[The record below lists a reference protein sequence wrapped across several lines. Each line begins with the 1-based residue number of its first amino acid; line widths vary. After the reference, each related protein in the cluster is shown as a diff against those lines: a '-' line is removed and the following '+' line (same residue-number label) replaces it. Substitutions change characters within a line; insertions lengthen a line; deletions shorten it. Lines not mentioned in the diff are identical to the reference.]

1 MANEGTMTWREF
13 QKWCNERA
21 CDGLWGYKECEV
33 CVAILR
39 LIRSL
44 PFWKRKHMWKL
55 IAPTMLEK
63 IIHPTNQKIREMRR
77 KNSEQVQQALDELV
91 GGKSCG

>member
-1 MANEGTMTWREF
+1 MQMTWREF

-21 CDGLWGYKECEV
+21 CDGLWGYKECKV
-33 CVAILR
+33 CVEILR

-55 IAPTMLEK
+55 VAPTMLEK
-63 IIHPTNQKIREMRR
+63 IILPTNQKIEQVR
-77 KNSEQVQQALDELV
+77 KRNSEQVRQALEELTGV
-91 GGKSCG
+91 KISG